1 MKTTV
6 KRSARNYLINRRMQL
21 RLTFKFIALTVSFCL
36 VIGILVYHTIWPV
49 VSGFVPLALINQLKG
64 QIFYRLFY
72 FSIPLIILI
81 MGCCIIFTHKI
92 AGPIYNMENK
102 LERLLD
108 GEVPRSII
116 LRKGDE
122 LQDLADKLN
131 ETIKKFVEMRDS
143 NQNNAGPSPKWLK
156 QKEQS

>member
-1 MKTTV
+1 MKR
-6 KRSARNYLINRRMQL
+6 KARNYLINRRMQL

-72 FSIPLIILI
+72 FSIPLIFLI
-81 MGCCIIFTHKI
+81 MACCIVFTHKI

-102 LERLLD
+102 LEQLLD
-108 GEVPRSII
+108 GKTPPLII

-122 LQDLADKLN
+122 LQELADKLN
-131 ETIKKFVEMRDS
+131 STILKFKEIRESNAKK
-143 NQNNAGPSPKWLK
+143 AGPQPKWLK
-156 QKEQS
+156 QKQ

>member
-1 MKTTV
+1 MKRKV
-6 KRSARNYLINRRMQL
+6 RNYLINRQMQL

-64 QIFYRLFY
+64 LIFYRLFY
-72 FSIPLIILI
+72 FSIPLLILI

-92 AGPIYNMENK
+92 AGPIYNMESK
-102 LERLLD
+102 LEQLLD
-108 GEVPRSII
+108 GEKPRLIV

-131 ETIKKFVEMRDS
+131 ITMTKFVELREKS
-143 NQNNAGPSPKWLK
+143 VKNNASPKWFK
-156 QKEQS
+156 NQ

>member
-1 MKTTV
+1 METKV
-6 KRSARNYLINRRMQL
+6 KRRARNYLINRRMQL

-64 QIFYRLFY
+64 LIFYRLFY
-72 FSIPLIILI
+72 FSIPLLILI
-81 MGCCIIFTHKI
+81 MACCIVFTHKI

-102 LERLLD
+102 LEQLLA
-108 GEVPRSII
+108 GETPPLII

-122 LQDLADKLN
+122 LQELADKLN
-131 ETIKKFVEMRDS
+131 STITKVKEMREANTTQS
-143 NQNNAGPSPKWLK
+143 KSTPKWLK
-156 QKEQS
+156 QNK

>member
-1 MKTTV
+1 MKR
-6 KRSARNYLINRRMQL
+6 KARNYLINRRMQL

-72 FSIPLIILI
+72 FSIPLIVLI
-81 MGCCIIFTHKI
+81 MACCIVFTHKI

-102 LERLLD
+102 LEQLLD
-108 GEVPRSII
+108 GKTPPLII

-122 LQDLADKLN
+122 LQELADKLN
-131 ETIKKFVEMRDS
+131 ATILKFKEIRES
-143 NQNNAGPSPKWLK
+143 NANKTGPAPKWFK
-156 QKEQS
+156 QKQ

>member
-1 MKTTV
+1 MKV
-6 KRSARNYLINRRMQL
+6 KRRARNYLINRRMQL

-72 FSIPLIILI
+72 FSIPLIFLI
-81 MGCCIIFTHKI
+81 MACCIVFTHKI

-102 LERLLD
+102 LEQLLD
-108 GEVPRSII
+108 GQTPPLII

-122 LQDLADKLN
+122 LQELADKLN
-131 ETIKKFVEMRDS
+131 ATIIKFKEIRES
-143 NQNNAGPSPKWLK
+143 NANNAGPAPKWFKPKKK
-156 QKEQS
+156 Q

>member
-1 MKTTV
+1 MKR
-6 KRSARNYLINRRMQL
+6 KARNYLINRKMQL

-36 VIGILVYHTIWPV
+36 VIGVLVYHTIWPV

-72 FSIPLIILI
+72 FSIPLLILI
-81 MGCCIIFTHKI
+81 MGCCIVFTHKI

-102 LERLLD
+102 LDQLLA
-108 GEVPRSII
+108 GTTPPLII

-122 LQDLADKLN
+122 LQELADKLN
-131 ETIKKFVEMRDS
+131 STILKFKEMRES
-143 NQNNAGPSPKWLK
+143 SKNQTAAPPPKWLK
-156 QKEQS
+156 QK

>member
-1 MKTTV
+1 MKR
-6 KRSARNYLINRRMQL
+6 KARNYLINRKMQL

-64 QIFYRLFY
+64 LIFYRLFY
-72 FSIPLIILI
+72 FSIPLLILI
-81 MGCCIIFTHKI
+81 MGCCIVFTHKI

-102 LERLLD
+102 LEQLLA
-108 GEVPRSII
+108 GTTPPLIV

-122 LQDLADKLN
+122 LQELADKLN
-131 ETIKKFVEMRDS
+131 STILKFKEMRES
-143 NQNNAGPSPKWLK
+143 SENQTAPPPKWLK
-156 QKEQS
+156 QK

>member
-1 MKTTV
+1 MKR
-6 KRSARNYLINRRMQL
+6 KARNYLINRKMQL

-64 QIFYRLFY
+64 LIFYRLFY

-81 MGCCIIFTHKI
+81 MACCIVFTHKI

-102 LERLLD
+102 LEQLLD
-108 GEVPRSII
+108 GETPPLVV

-122 LQDLADKLN
+122 LQELADKLN
-131 ETIKKFVEMRDS
+131 ATILKFKELRES
-143 NQNNAGPSPKWLK
+143 STNQSVPRKWLK
-156 QKEQS
+156 QNQ